1 MAAGPAGIGEASMA
15 KSRCKTRFEHTASD
29 AGEPGSPSA
38 RSEGSAIGAFILLLV
53 ASGIA
58 AVSFFLASPD
68 RSLGGDTAM
77 RQVGGMPE

>member
-1 MAAGPAGIGEASMA
+1 MA
-15 KSRCKTRFEHTASD
+15 KSRFKTRLEHSASD
-29 AGEPGSPSA
+29 AGEPGSPTA
-38 RSEGSAIGAFILLLV
+38 RSEGSAVGAFILLLV

-68 RSLGGDTAM
+68 RSLGGATAM